1 MGTTAKPLYSRFR
14 LSSPICTLH
23 SRTGTAEPHMNSH
36 KLHGSNTL
44 ITCVT
49 AVCNGQTRLE
59 TLKRLYL
66 GHCTLQT
73 KHTFLDLW
81 TWWCN
86 TENSQLDGLGQSAP
100 IHLHLSYLS
109 VCLYISSCMLSHIH
123 YKASSQVSCLHAHC
137 YHPTQSTILFKYNND
152 TVTLKD
158 PQLHEFA

>member
-1 MGTTAKPLYSRFR
+1 MGTTAVPLYSRFR

-36 KLHGSNTL
+36 ELHGSNTL

-100 IHLHLSYLS
+100 IHLTYTSAICQYVCTSLAACSVTFTTKHPARSAAYMLTATIPHSRLYYLS
-109 VCLYISSCMLSHIH
+109 TIM
-123 YKASSQVSCLHAHC
+123 
-137 YHPTQSTILFKYNND
+137 TQS
-152 TVTLKD
+152 
-158 PQLHEFA
+158 H